1 MKLKSIFKKT
11 PVIKPEV
18 KETASQIK
26 PEVPEG
32 LLKRCNKCGKGIF
45 TEDYKKN
52 LYICPKCGG
61 YLRMP
66 AQKRIEFL
74 TEADSFEEWDT
85 GLSTENPL
93 HMIGYPDKIK
103 ALQDKTKLD
112 EAVITGKARIGEN
125 EVALMVMDGR
135 FLMASMGEVV
145 GEKIARGVE
154 RATKEKLPV
163 IIFTCSGGA
172 RMQEGMTSLMQMA
185 KTSAALKRHSD
196 AGLLYITVLTD
207 PTTGGVTASFAM
219 LGDVILAEPKA
230 LIGFAGP
237 RVIEQTIHKKLP
249 KGFQRSEFLLKHGF
263 IDKIVERKDMKTVL
277 EQILTMHRLTTKHSG
292 IVKNT
297 GAVSEI
303 KTDLNTVNP
312 SSKREDVQAVSNK
325 NAGKSRKQKLSLAQ
339 KKRAGEK
346 TAWERV
352 LTSREKNRPVGEDYI
367 YGLFEEFIEFHG
379 DRNFGDDA
387 AICGG
392 IAYFQGKPVTVI
404 AQMKGKSTA
413 ENIERNFGMPEPEGY
428 RKALRLMKQAEKFHR
443 PIICFV
449 DTPGAFCGMEAEE
462 RGQGEAIAR
471 NLYEMSALKT
481 PILSVLIGEGGS
493 GGALAMA
500 VADEVWIL
508 ENAVYSILSPE
519 GYAAILWKDGSQ
531 AARAAKAMKLT
542 SYDLYKAG
550 FVEKIISEPEVYTLD
565 SIINVFDNLEENISV
580 FLKNSKS
587 MTEEERVEQRYQR
600 FRSM

>member
-219 LGDVILAEPKA
+219 LGDIILAEPKA